1 MAQILIRNLD
11 ETTIERLKLRAT
23 QSGRSL
29 QAEVKMILDQAA
41 HVDLQTARLTA
52 ARIRDKLKG
61 RPTTDSVD
69 LLREER
75 YGFADIVAAT
85 EAGVDLAP
93 ANIDLAA
100 AEIELSSEPGRE
112 STLFI
117 IPSGYIVK

>member
-41 HVDLQTARLTA
+41 HVDLQAARLTA

-61 RPTTDSVD
+61 RSASDSVD

-75 YGFADIVAAT
+75 YG
-85 EAGVDLAP
+85 
-93 ANIDLAA
+93 
-100 AEIELSSEPGRE
+100 
-112 STLFI
+112 
-117 IPSGYIVK
+117 